1 MARFAEMQRAAKAY
15 WLLVVLAGGT
25 CLIQT
30 MARWHAGEER
40 ILWFVMYL
48 LAAVLASGLKIR
60 LPGIFGTLSM
70 NYIVIFVAMQD
81 LSLGASLIVALMS
94 TLGQCLIQAEQRP
107 RWFQVVFSLAG
118 LPVAVVASYL
128 ALKSPRLLFADH
140 TGSLALLAASLIYF
154 AINTFTVAGIISCT
168 TSKPVFETWR
178 KSYLWTSL
186 QYLVGGSIAGGVHFL
201 GGLWGWPAMLLAAPP
216 LFLIYRSYSLNL
228 ARAEEQQKHILE
240 MSELHLRTIETLALA
255 IDAKDD
261 TTAAHLRRVQIYAS
275 ELGKELN
282 LSPSEMQALDAAAL
296 LHDVGKLAVP
306 EYIIS
311 KPGKLTEEEFEK
323 MKVHPVVGAEILERV
338 QFPYPVVPI
347 VRAHHEKYD
356 GTGYPDGLAGE
367 DIPIGARI
375 LSAVDCLDALAS
387 TRQYRQAL
395 PLDDAMRIVTE
406 QSGKAYDPKIIAI
419 LQRRFR
425 ELEARAK
432 AETAD
437 TVKLSS
443 NIRVARGLA
452 PATGFAESGPN
463 STAAAPTADF
473 SARISSAHREYQ
485 LLMEVTNDLG
495 NSLNVEETLAL
506 LAVRVNKIVDHDA
519 IVFYQVQGE
528 KLVPRYVKGE
538 SFRLFS
544 SLEIPV
550 GQGLSGWV
558 AENNLPIL
566 NGNPAV
572 ESGYLNDPRLV
583 TSLRS
588 AVSVPLHSGE
598 RTIGVLT
605 LYSLNASA
613 FTADHKR
620 ILLAIAP
627 RAGQAIENS
636 LRFEV
641 AANAAD
647 TDELTGLVNSRFLFA
662 HLQRRIALG
671 ARSADSF
678 ALILLDLDG
687 FKNANDQYGH
697 LAGNRVLQAASLAL
711 RKSCRAGDIVA
722 RLGGDEFVI
731 VLGDPGENAGSTIA
745 RMEEAMRSIGV
756 EADCA
761 AQITFSAGVSYYPD
775 DGMDG
780 DSLVAKADERMY
792 DAKRRRKLF
801 VIGNDHVPAAAVA

>member
-1 MARFAEMQRAAKAY
+1 MQKAAKAY
-15 WLLVVLAGGT
+15 WLLVVLAGGS

-30 MARWHAGEER
+30 LAGWRAGEDR
-40 ILWFVMYL
+40 ALWFVMYL

-81 LSLGASLIVALMS
+81 LSLAASLIVAIVS
-94 TLGQCLIQAEQRP
+94 TLGQCLIQAEFRP

-118 LPVAVVASYL
+118 LPVPVMAAYM
-128 ALKSPRLLFADH
+128 ALKSPRLLLADH
-140 TGSLALLAASLIYF
+140 TGSLALLAASSIYF
-154 AINTFTVAGIISCT
+154 VVNTFTVAGIISCT
-168 TSKPVFETWR
+168 IGKPVFETWR
-178 KSYLWTSL
+178 ESYLWTAL

-216 LFLIYRSYSLNL
+216 LYLIYRSYSLNL
-228 ARAEEQQKHILE
+228 ARAEEQQKHIIE

-275 ELGKELN
+275 ELGKELK
-282 LSPSEMQALDAAAL
+282 LSPADMKALDAAAL

-387 TRQYRQAL
+387 TRQYRQAM
-395 PLDDAMRIVTE
+395 PLEDAMRIVAE

-425 ELEARAK
+425 ELEAKAK

-437 TVKLSS
+437 AVKLSS
-443 NIRVARGLA
+443 NIKVARGLA

-463 STAAAPTADF
+463 EPATAPATDF
-473 SARISSAHREYQ
+473 SAKISSAHREFQ
-485 LLMEVTNDLG
+485 LLMEVSNDLG

-506 LAVRVNKIVDHDA
+506 LAVRVNKIVEHDA
-519 IVFYQVQGE
+519 IAFYQVQGQ
-528 KLVPRYVKGE
+528 KLMPRYVKGE

-588 AVSVPLHSGE
+588 AVSVPVRSGE

-605 LYSLNASA
+605 LYSLGAAA
-613 FTADHKR
+613 FTADHRR

-627 RAGQAIENS
+627 RAGQAIENA
-636 LRFEV
+636 LRFET

-647 TDELTGLVNSRFLFA
+647 TDELTGLVNSRFLFS
-662 HLQRRIALG
+662 HLQQRIAAG
-671 ARSADSF
+671 TRSADSF
-678 ALILLDLDG
+678 AVILLDLDG
-687 FKNANDQYGH
+687 FKSANDQHGH
-697 LAGNRVLQAASLAL
+697 LAGNRILQAASSAL
-711 RKSCRAGDIVA
+711 RRSCRGGDIVA

-731 VLGDPGENAGSTIA
+731 VLGDPGENAGATIA
-745 RMEEAMRSIGV
+745 RMEEAMQTIGA
-756 EADCA
+756 EAKCEA
-761 AQITFSAGVSYYPD
+761 KITFSAGVAHYPV
-775 DGMDG
+775 DGLEADA
-780 DSLVAKADERMY
+780 LVSKADERMY
-792 DAKRRRKLF
+792 DAKRRRKL
-801 VIGNDHVPAAAVA
+801 VVLEASTSAAPAAAVA